1 MLRLC
6 KEEDGMAAILVVE
19 DEVDLCNLIR
29 TKLEAEGHSVLQAF
43 DGPAALR
50 VVEVHRPHLVILDW
64 MLPGLDG
71 LAVCRQLRQNYV
83 MPIIMLTARTEEID
97 RVLGLEVGADDY
109 ISKPFSIRELLARV
123 RAVLRRVE
131 LDSRSSSPVSNRT
144 NGGAQFIEPSQDAS
158 PPHPGGAKLRVSTED
173 VSAGEQSSLP
183 TTSAPIARGALCIY
197 VLERVVTLDGVE
209 LDLTP
214 KEYELLLLLASHPG
228 RAFSRE
234 FLLQHLWGYDYD
246 GFDRTV
252 DTHMTR
258 LRKKLGTVG
267 EKIVTVWG
275 VGYRFVV

>member
-1 MLRLC
+1 MNRLC
-6 KEEDGMAAILVVE
+6 KEEVVMAVILVVE

-29 TKLEAEGHSVLQAF
+29 TKLEAEGHSVFQAF

-50 VVEVHRPHLVILDW
+50 LVEVYRPHLVILDW

-71 LAVCRQLRQNYV
+71 LAVCRQLRQHYV

-109 ISKPFSIRELLARV
+109 VSKPFSIRELLARV

-131 LDSRSSSPVSNRT
+131 LDSRSSSLVSNRT
-144 NGGAQFIEPSQDAS
+144 NGGAQFIEPS
-158 PPHPGGAKLRVSTED
+158 TEG
-173 VSAGEQSSLP
+173 VLAGEQSSLP
-183 TTSAPIARGALCIY
+183 TTSAPLVRGPLSIY
-197 VLERVVTLDGVE
+197 EVERVVTLEGVE

-214 KEYELLLLLASHPG
+214 REYELLLLLALHPG

-267 EKIVTVWG
+267 EKIVTVWS